1 MIRLISHK
9 GRKGT
14 MMTHKGNSKNLML
27 LALVSV
33 FILSAS
39 DNALASRQI
48 SFANG
53 ITANVFSAEEIAKN
67 SNLVDVE
74 LAAADRTYY
83 PFDEQEVVHAL
94 DSMWGFQTDLEINVY
109 ILPTPSTLVS
119 SSYASK
125 NSIYLAPGIGVVDA
139 STIAYITTHEM
150 GHVLT
155 WAFLDGDSARWNT
168 YMKLRGLNHQDNGPS
183 AHHADRAREILA
195 EDFRFLFGGSLATAS
210 NSIENHDLVL
220 PTHVFGLDTLLVE
233 FVAER
238 ASAATLAGSRAYP
251 NPCNPRTTVMLD
263 LNSGGSVNAEA
274 ARLEIYDIR
283 GALVK
288 SITGGQ
294 LHNNRVEIQ
303 WNGDSD
309 SGSSCAS
316 GRYLYVVQAGQL
328 KATGS
333 ITLVR

>member
-1 MIRLISHK
+1 
-9 GRKGT
+9 

-27 LALVSV
+27 LALVSIFV
-33 FILSAS
+33 LSSTAQ
-39 DNALASRQI
+39 ALASQKI

-53 ITANVFSAEEIAKN
+53 ITANVHSAEEIAKN
-67 SNLVDVE
+67 PGVVDIE
-74 LAAADRTYY
+74 LTAADRTYY
-83 PFDEQEVVHAL
+83 PFDEQEVINAL

-109 ILPTPSTLVS
+109 ILPTPSNVVS

-155 WAFLDGDSARWNT
+155 WAFLDGDSSRWDA
-168 YMKLRGLNHQDNGPS
+168 YMKLRGLNAQDNGPS
-183 AHHADRAREILA
+183 ASHADRAREILA
-195 EDFRFLFGGSLATAS
+195 EDFRFLFGGNLATS
-210 NSIENHDLVL
+210 SHSIENHDLAL
-220 PTHVFGLDTLLVE
+220 PTHVFGLESLLVE

-251 NPCNPRTTVMLD
+251 NPCNPRTTVLLD
-263 LNSGGSVNAEA
+263 LSSGGAIQA
-274 ARLEIYDIR
+274 DTACLQIFDIR

-294 LHNNRVEIQ
+294 LQSNRVEIQ

-309 SGSSCAS
+309 NGSAAAVSCKN
-316 GRYLYVVQAGQL
+316 V
-328 KATGS
+328 
-333 ITLVR
+333 